1 MSRTQTWL
9 PTVSLSLRRTD
20 CASSHSPSLRT
31 ERHNPH
37 LNDRPILPPR
47 HTHTPHTPSWQKGPP
62 HTPSALLLPTLR
74 TTPSMSTPIRD
85 PPPRACREKR
95 RHLFG
100 ASSITRS
107 VCGAAPLVL
116 WRLAQLGWSKAR
128 SFGERAWSSVL
139 VVGGP
144 KINAIRFDLYSMRKR
159 HGGPASSE
167 RLAFERDQEEG
178 TSTYCM
184 E

>member
-85 PPPRACREKR
+85 PPPVPVGKK
-95 RHLFG
+95 G
-100 ASSITRS
+100 DT
-107 VCGAAPLVL
+107 
-116 WRLAQLGWSKAR
+116 
-128 SFGERAWSSVL
+128 SSVL
-139 VVGGP
+139 RRLPARSVVPLRSFCGGW
-144 KINAIRFDLYSMRKR
+144 LSS
-159 HGGPASSE
+159 GGAKHV
-167 RLAFERDQEEG
+167 RLANARG
-178 TSTYCM
+178 LRSWSSGAPRSTRYDLIYTA
-184 E
+184 